1 VSRSRRGYD
10 LLGVAAK
17 AAKSTL
23 INVGPTL
30 SIFQPPVELITC
42 STLTTWLINVEL
54 IDYADCVM
62 SSPERCS
69 SSHMVLL
76 RFGFAVPFVS
86 RK

>member
-1 VSRSRRGYD
+1 MSRSRRGYD

-54 IDYADCVM
+54 IDYAG
-62 SSPERCS
+62 PI
-69 SSHMVLL
+69 
-76 RFGFAVPFVS
+76 
-86 RK
+86 

>member
-1 VSRSRRGYD
+1 M
-10 LLGVAAK
+10 LGVAAK

-54 IDYADCVM
+54 IDYAAISTPGDGTHAL
-62 SSPERCS
+62 R
-69 SSHMVLL
+69 VLSQL
-76 RFGFAVPFVS
+76 VKPRD
-86 RK
+86 